1 MIVIDGRQTDMKL
14 DSFANLEEILVKVL
28 TEDYLENR
36 IVTDVLV
43 NEETFSEIYPHQA
56 EDVQADE
63 IRSLEIRTVPVGEMA
78 VNISRELYKVIQVM
92 TSGAKQVAT
101 LFRQADDTEALEL
114 LQDLIDVT
122 RDFMGMI
129 STLRAEFSLRGGVD
143 FQTNVDQISDLLTE
157 MTEVLENEDWI
168 LLADLLE
175 YEFLPVCEN
184 WKQVIQSLREDIRKA
199 VKG

>member
-56 EDVQADE
+56 EDVQTDE

-184 WKQVIQSLREDIRKA
+184 WKQVIQALREDIRKA

>member
-56 EDVQADE
+56 EDVQTDE

-122 RDFMGMI
+122 CDFMGMI

>member
-56 EDVQADE
+56 EDVQTDE

>member
-56 EDVQADE
+56 EDVQTDE

-143 FQTNVDQISDLLTE
+143 FQTNVDQISDLLSE

>member
-1 MIVIDGRQTDMKL
+1 MIVIDGQQTEMKL
-14 DSFANLEEILVKVL
+14 GSFANLEEILVKVL

-36 IVTDVLV
+36 IVTDVIV
-43 NEETFSEIYPHQA
+43 NDETFSEIYPHQA
-56 EDVQADE
+56 EDVQTDE
-63 IRSLEIRTVPVGEMA
+63 IRTLEIRTVPVGEMA
-78 VNISRELYKVIQVM
+78 VNISRELYKVVQVM

-129 STLRAEFSLRGGVD
+129 STLRAEFSLRGGID
-143 FQTNVDQISDLLTE
+143 FQSNVDQISDLLTE

-184 WKQVIQSLREDIRKA
+184 WKQVIQSLREDIRKV

>member
-43 NEETFSEIYPHQA
+43 NEEPFSEIYPHQA
-56 EDVQADE
+56 EDVQTDE